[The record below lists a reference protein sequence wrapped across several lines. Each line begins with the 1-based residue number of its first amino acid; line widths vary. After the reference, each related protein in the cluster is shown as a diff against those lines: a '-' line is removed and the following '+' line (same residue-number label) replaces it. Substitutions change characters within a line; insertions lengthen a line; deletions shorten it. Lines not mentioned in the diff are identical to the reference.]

1 MTWSRTKL
9 ERVVHGRLAKLGKL
23 QPVERAA
30 LAYARW
36 QGLTDETDID
46 VDAAKRAL
54 DKALLELDARE
65 PIEAWSGLTMLA
77 EELGDE
83 VVIGLM
89 RYSVQ
94 RGAEQ
99 VREQAHEVQEPERP
113 ADMKT
118 PGKKRPK
125 DRAK

>member
-9 ERVVHGRLAKLGKL
+9 ERVVHGRLTKLGKL
-23 QPVERAA
+23 QPVEKAA

-65 PIEAWSGLTMLA
+65 PIEAWSDLTMLA

-99 VREQAHEVQEPERP
+99 VRDQAHEVQEPEP
-113 ADMKT
+113 PVDIKT